1 MTGLSRVSSSLL
13 RASVFSLRVDQLSSQ
28 FPQARLSLLYA
39 PTPHPGHRK
48 PATCPCTSRD
58 PSL

>member
-13 RASVFSLRVDQLSSQ
+13 RASVFSLWADQLSSH
-28 FPQARLSLLYA
+28 FPQARLSFLYA
-39 PTPHPGHRK
+39 PTPHPGHRE
-48 PATCPCTSRD
+48 PAACPCTSRD